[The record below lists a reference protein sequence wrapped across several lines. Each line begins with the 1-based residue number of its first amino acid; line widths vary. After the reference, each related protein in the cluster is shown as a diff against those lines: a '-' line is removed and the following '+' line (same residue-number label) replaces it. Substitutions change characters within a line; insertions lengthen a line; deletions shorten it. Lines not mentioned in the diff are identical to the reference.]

1 MSKTTRLWGEIQA
14 SYPQKKSKSC
24 KKAHIVRKIEFL
36 LAHFRLIHAVA
47 QLPRWLVLFR
57 YCMFYYKY
65 KLLLRLFSKF
75 NDLDLY
81 VFSLFFSVDKKELQK
96 WYGFVRV
103 FLSLLLAHLSNVFT
117 ALGSL
122 LVYFLYD
129 SRTLCPKDLFN
140 FFPRRYRDFM
150 KDCPTGELKQE
161 VFEI

>member
-1 MSKTTRLWGEIQA
+1 
-14 SYPQKKSKSC
+14 
-24 KKAHIVRKIEFL
+24 
-36 LAHFRLIHAVA
+36 
-47 QLPRWLVLFR
+47 
-57 YCMFYYKY
+57 MFYYKY

-81 VFSLFFSVDKKELQK
+81 VLSLFFSVDKKELQK

-103 FLSLLLAHLSNVFT
+103 FLSLSLAHLSNVFT